1 MGLAGFIMQ
10 FMATIQMLLV
20 LNVLN
25 HYGSQD
31 DIAFYGIITRL
42 FSFMLQPIGGFMIAL
57 SPIIGINFGAD
68 KSERVIST
76 FKRILS
82 ASLVLIAPL
91 WILMLIFPQAAISL
105 MMENPRLSAENMM
118 HFRIYMV
125 LLPVMPLVFL
135 ALGFF
140 PAINKGKI
148 SSVLGLLQQIVFYVP
163 VMLILPAFIGVGGVY
178 YGTFMIEIL
187 SAVPVL
193 ILLLREFGLLRTGIT
208 KWQQTR

>member
-1 MGLAGFIMQ
+1 MG
-10 FMATIQMLLV
+10 TIQMLLV

-42 FSFMLQPIGGFMIAL
+42 FSFILQPIGGFMIAL

-68 KSERVIST
+68 KAERVISA
-76 FKRILS
+76 FKRFLS
-82 ASLVLIAPL
+82 ASLVLIVPL
-91 WILMLIFPQAAISL
+91 WILMLMFPQAAISL
-105 MMENPRLSAENMM
+105 MMEHPHLSAENIM
-118 HFRIYMV
+118 HFRTYMV

-148 SSVLGLLQQIVFYVP
+148 SSVLGLLQQIVFYIP

-187 SAVPVL
+187 SALPVL
-193 ILLLREFGLLRTGIT
+193 ILLLREFRLLRTGIT
-208 KWQQTR
+208 KWQQA